1 MAQRPDIQYI
11 RFYTDGSAARQ
22 AAPVSYTEPRKK
34 PRAKKQK
41 QPVLYIDPLAILGV
55 AAAVVLLVMMVVG
68 LVNFYNAQHR
78 LQVMESYVQ
87 QLTQENQQL
96 QEKYDSG
103 YDLEEIQ
110 KIAEA
115 LGMVPKEEQESIII
129 NIPAPEKTP
138 EPTFWEKIGTFLSG
152 LFA

>member
-11 RFYTDGSAARQ
+11 RFYTDGSAARK
-22 AAPVSYTEPRKK
+22 AAPVSYEKTASK

-41 QPVLYIDPLAILGV
+41 ATVIYIDPLAMLGIV
-55 AAAVVLLVMMVVG
+55 AAVVLLVMMVVG
-68 LVNFYNAQHR
+68 LVNFYSAQHQM
-78 LQVMESYVQ
+78 QVMESYVQ
-87 QLTQENQQL
+87 DLTQQNQQL
-96 QEKYDSG
+96 QQDYKEG
-103 YDLEEIQ
+103 YDLEEIR

-115 LGMVPKEEQESIII
+115 LGMVPKEQQESIII

-138 EPTFWEKIGTFLSG
+138 EPTIWEKIGTFLSG